1 MEVQKCLEYYFE
13 RDATKEEIMK
23 YIDKNIEELKKISK
37 IKDIKVEIK
46 QNEYEAQKATVILI
60 VKKRGIKKKL
70 VNHPKAKKLKVK
82 KQKVK
87 NAQPINFKA
96 RKLQKKISE
105 ILNEKKKRQEEK
117 KKSKLILKQEKSK
130 MQKIE
135 KYKQEKDNQEK
146 MDKKEEI
153 QAKPIIKIETEIPI
167 KKYGAYKEG
176 GKFVPYQEKKK
187 GKVERWKN
195 KLKRLNK
202 NQ

>member
-60 VKKRGIKKKL
+60 VKKRGIKKKV
-70 VNHPKAKKLKVK
+70 VNHPKAKKTKVK

-87 NAQPINFKA
+87 NAQPIQPINFKA
-96 RKLQKKISE
+96 RKLQKKVSE

-117 KKSKLILKQEKSK
+117 KKSQLILKQEKSK

-135 KYKQEKDNQEK
+135 KYKQEK
-146 MDKKEEI
+146 DKKEEI